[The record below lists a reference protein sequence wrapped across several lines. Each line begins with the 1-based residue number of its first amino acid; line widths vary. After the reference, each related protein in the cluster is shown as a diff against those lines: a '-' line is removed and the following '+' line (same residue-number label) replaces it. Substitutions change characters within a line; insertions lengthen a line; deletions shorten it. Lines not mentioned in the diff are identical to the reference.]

1 MKVAEKYLKEHK
13 QEEFYSEIL
22 RALWGYFSDKLS
34 IPLANLSKDNIEK
47 ELANYN
53 IDDELIRTFMEILD
67 TCEFARYSPVK
78 SDVAMGNLYNEALEA
93 IGRMENQLKSKKSK
107 KLK

>member
-1 MKVAEKYLKEHK
+1 
-13 QEEFYSEIL
+13 
-22 RALWGYFSDKLS
+22 
-34 IPLANLSKDNIEK
+34 
-47 ELANYN
+47 
-53 IDDELIRTFMEILD
+53 MEILD

-93 IGRMENQLKSKKSK
+93 IGRMENQLKLKKSK